1 MSIVIAARQK
11 GTPIEKAIELAFKPP
26 EPEPAP
32 PELALESGMEANM
45 LGSPDEMAQAGGGQD
60 LPGGLRESG
69 RMRDVA
75 PGQQGMPEG
84 GRPDLMSL
92 MASMGSKGKPNLQAS
107 VQRKQAI

>member
-1 MSIVIAARQK
+1 
-11 GTPIEKAIELAFKPP
+11 
-26 EPEPAP
+26 
-32 PELALESGMEANM
+32 MEADM
-45 LGSPDEMAQAGGGQD
+45 LTGSPDEMMQAGGDG
-60 LPGGLRESG
+60 LPGGLGDSG

-92 MASMGSKGKPNLQAS
+92 MASMGSQGRPNLQAA

>member
-1 MSIVIAARQK
+1 M
-11 GTPIEKAIELAFKPP
+11 PP

-32 PELALESGMEANM
+32 PELAEEAGMEANDI
-45 LGSPDEMAQAGGGQD
+45 GSPDEIMQAGGDGP
-60 LPGGLRESG
+60 PGGLRDSG

-92 MASMGSKGKPNLQAS
+92 MASMGSKGKPNLQAA